1 MNQSY
6 VQFQIKNLQA
16 ENAQRVLEAIMITF
30 VATLSMI
37 VLPQLLL
44 QYVYASEQL
53 LAVPKPVEYI
63 PVVAYVISLGYT
75 IFAIVTNM
83 ARSKQIA
90 QLKQDLSFLV
100 GSETDMGSAVDEA
113 ELKELEKMVDEAI
126 GTQTTKKATRKATT
140 KKRK

>member
-16 ENAQRVLEAIMITF
+16 ENAQRTLEAIMVTF
-30 VATLSMI
+30 IATLSMI

-44 QYVYASEQL
+44 QYVYATEQL
-53 LAVPKPVEYI
+53 LAVPKPVELI
-63 PVVAYVISLGYT
+63 PVIAYVIALAYS

-83 ARSKQIA
+83 TRSKKIA

-126 GTQTTKKATRKATT
+126 GTQTAKKSTRKVAT